1 MTESLW
7 TKPSS
12 SSSSSESSSQADKV
26 MVGNSA
32 LEFDYKYFEVNMKHH
47 QINNLLE
54 CSVMFLTDSPHG
66 LRSRRT
72 NQSLSVR
79 NMNIQSPTISPL
91 PSSRLGILT
100 QRRQRVNLLLG
111 IISHDHQN
119 ICVGLTENYLTLFP
133 HTMTLLLTPGN
144 PTYKPRLQPV
154 ESWHQKS
161 ILFRSRFNNLW
172 GGLAWPMLH
181 GRAEYSR
188 YMTFYKFKPTNIQ
201 IIVLSG
207 DASFVLTSL
216 VLGEVLDI
224 PRGWLPWSC
233 L

>member
-1 MTESLW
+1 
-7 TKPSS
+7 
-12 SSSSSESSSQADKV
+12 
-26 MVGNSA
+26 
-32 LEFDYKYFEVNMKHH
+32 
-47 QINNLLE
+47 
-54 CSVMFLTDSPHG
+54 MFLTDSPHG

-79 NMNIQSPTISPL
+79 NMNIQSSTISPL

-119 ICVGLTENYLTLFP
+119 ICVGLTENILTLFP
-133 HTMTLLLTPGN
+133 HSLTLLLTPSN

-172 GGLAWPMLH
+172 VGLAWPMLQ
-181 GRAEYSR
+181 GRAEYSK
-188 YMTFYKFKPTNIQ
+188 YLTFYKFKPTNIQ

-207 DASFVLTSL
+207 DASFVFTSSL
-216 VLGEVLDI
+216 SSSVLEKFLIFPEDD
-224 PRGWLPWSC
+224 LLSNSC
-233 L
+233 QISQ

>member
-1 MTESLW
+1 
-7 TKPSS
+7 
-12 SSSSSESSSQADKV
+12 
-26 MVGNSA
+26 
-32 LEFDYKYFEVNMKHH
+32 
-47 QINNLLE
+47 
-54 CSVMFLTDSPHG
+54 MFLTDSPHG

-79 NMNIQSPTISPL
+79 NMNIQSSTISPL

-119 ICVGLTENYLTLFP
+119 ICLGLTGNYLTLFP
-133 HTMTLLLTPGN
+133 HTLTLLLTPGN

-172 GGLAWPMLH
+172 GGLAWPMLQ
-181 GRAEYSR
+181 GRAEYSK
-188 YMTFYKFKPTNIQ
+188 YLTFYKFKPTNIQ

-207 DASFVLTSL
+207 RLLRVDLLFVLLS
-216 VLGEVLDI
+216 LGEVLDI
-224 PRGWLPWSC
+224 PRGWLIIYIIVVKYHSN
-233 L
+233 LDGFLTKLK